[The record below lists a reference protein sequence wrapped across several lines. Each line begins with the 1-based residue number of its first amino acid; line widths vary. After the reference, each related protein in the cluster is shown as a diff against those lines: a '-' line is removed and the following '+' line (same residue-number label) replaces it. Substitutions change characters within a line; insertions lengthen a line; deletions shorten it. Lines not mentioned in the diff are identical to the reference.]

1 MENLPSVST
10 IRPIVAR
17 LHRVCCF
24 YADGRSCLIRLEE
37 GFILGS
43 FIVGNLFVFF
53 FSFSFFFARFY
64 AGWMTNVFILVQN
77 ERKLCKLVKNSYC
90 VVREILILFFLIFMH
105 CYFQFKWKFTDWKE
119 LNELENT
126 KMKINWEN
134 VFCVRRFFNKRGDI
148 SVMCI
153 NKRN

>member
-1 MENLPSVST
+1 MGGILLNAEIRKKRKKKVLGKLENLPSVST

-64 AGWMTNVFILVQN
+64 AG
-77 ERKLCKLVKNSYC
+77 
-90 VVREILILFFLIFMH
+90 
-105 CYFQFKWKFTDWKE
+105 
-119 LNELENT
+119 
-126 KMKINWEN
+126 
-134 VFCVRRFFNKRGDI
+134 
-148 SVMCI
+148 
-153 NKRN
+153 